1 MIDGVTSLYTRAV
14 SAGRPTGD
22 GDPLNAPIGLAS
34 NFRNG
39 GLYSR
44 AQGTETW
51 TAFETAMGALEGGE
65 SVAYASGMAGAA
77 AILTA
82 FAPRVL
88 VLPAASYH
96 GVRSLVADLAP
107 STGVELRS
115 VDVTDTAAVVAAC
128 AGADLV
134 WMETPTN
141 PTLDI
146 ADLVPILAA
155 ATEAGANTVVDAT
168 FATPVLLRPLEL
180 GATISYHSATKA
192 IGGHSDL
199 LLGVLS
205 TRSAQVAERL
215 RLVRTLHGATPG
227 ALEIFLALR
236 GLRTLPL
243 RVERAQQSAG
253 VLAERL
259 NGHTAVETVL
269 YPGLASH
276 PGHDVSARQTDGPGS
291 MVSFVVRG
299 GAAAADAVC
308 AATRLIINATSLGG
322 VESTMERR
330 QRYVGDAHVNPGLI
344 RLSVGIEDIADLW
357 SDLVGALSTLRA

>member
-1 MIDGVTSLYTRAV
+1 MTSLATRAV
-14 SAGRPTGD
+14 SAGRPTAD

-39 GLYSR
+39 GLYAR
-44 AQGTETW
+44 AHGTETW
-51 TAFETAMGALEGGE
+51 TAFETAMGSLEGGE

-107 STGVELRS
+107 STGIELRS
-115 VDVTDTAAVVAAC
+115 VDVTNTDAVVAAC
-128 AGADLV
+128 VGADVV

-146 ADLVPILAA
+146 ADLAPILAA
-155 ATEAGANTVVDAT
+155 ATEAGAHTVVDAT

-227 ALEIFLALR
+227 ALETFLALR

-243 RVERAQQSAG
+243 RVDRAQASAG

-259 NGHTAVETVL
+259 DGHAAVETVL
-269 YPGLASH
+269 YPGLAGH
-276 PGHDVSARQTDGPGS
+276 PGHEVSARQTDGPGS

-299 GAAAADAVC
+299 GADAADAVC

-344 RLSVGIEDIADLW
+344 RLSVGIEDVADLW
-357 SDLVGALSTLRA
+357 SDLVGALSTLRG